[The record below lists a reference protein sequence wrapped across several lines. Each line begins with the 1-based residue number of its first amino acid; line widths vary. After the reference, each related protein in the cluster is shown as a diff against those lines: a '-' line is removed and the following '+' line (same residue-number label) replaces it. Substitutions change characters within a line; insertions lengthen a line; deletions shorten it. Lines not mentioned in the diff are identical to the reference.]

1 MSIITLNTNI
11 DNYNKRVCNY
21 LNKIATKERSTGKIA
36 CYSVGE
42 EIIIVGLNEN
52 ADNVRI
58 QLENESIFLGDLE
71 KLSKGE
77 DIN

>member
-11 DNYNKRVCNY
+11 DNYDRRVYNY
-21 LNKIATKERSTGKIA
+21 LNKIAVKERSTGEIT

-42 EIIIVGLNEN
+42 EIIIVGLNKKG
-52 ADNVRI
+52 DNVRI
-58 QLENESIFLGDLE
+58 QLEEESIFLGDLE